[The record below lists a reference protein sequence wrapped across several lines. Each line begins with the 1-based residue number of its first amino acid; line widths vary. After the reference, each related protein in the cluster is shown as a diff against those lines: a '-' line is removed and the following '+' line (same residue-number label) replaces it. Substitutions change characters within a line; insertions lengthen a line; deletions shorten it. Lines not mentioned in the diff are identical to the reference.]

1 MRWNNR
7 LEELFGEQHWRF
19 WLFLICLLGLVL
31 RLIQLEAKGLWF
43 DELHSIIP
51 TAPGNSIYSVI
62 EYAKSD
68 QPPLFFLSL
77 HGWFQ
82 IFPYDEFYGKLLCVL
97 FGVLGIPAVYFLG
110 EELGGRK
117 VGLTGAAMTAPN
129 IFHIYYSQE
138 LRFYSL
144 LFLLACLS
152 CLFFAR
158 IFRNPSRY
166 NWFMFLIL
174 SVSILYTHYFGLV
187 VVVAEAIL
195 FVILTIWLR
204 RGWLFF
210 VKGMI
215 CAVLTLFAFIPWLPN
230 ILHDSEVNSFWI
242 PPLDWYTLPD
252 YFSRYFNGW
261 WGLAMKVY
269 FSWVLFAVFAIGIWA
284 LGKRITDK
292 LQVITPTIVLGW
304 ILLTLAI
311 PMIYSVVKIPLFLD
325 RYTMIT
331 LPAIIVTIA
340 FGWNTIRPLAIR
352 VFLLLV
358 FIFFTWRADHRYF
371 YAFKKPEYRELVRT
385 VIEKNTDKL
394 PVLSN
399 TVAWHCNYYFRAF
412 HAGYEVIDSRNM
424 DFMNLSRE
432 FSRIWILNP
441 RNDLSDAQRAILES
455 KYVKTTEIELEEVHA
470 ALFVAMPNSP
480 GSTGINN

>member
-1 MRWNNR
+1 MQWINR
-7 LEELFGEQHWRF
+7 LNLFSEQNWRF
-19 WLFLICLLGLVL
+19 WLFLFCLLGLAL
-31 RLIQLEAKGLWF
+31 RLIELDAKGLWF

-51 TAPGNSIYSVI
+51 TAPGNSASSVI

-68 QPPLFFLSL
+68 QPPLFFLAL

-82 IFPYDEFYGKLLCVL
+82 IFPYNEFYGKLLCVL
-97 FGVLGIPAVYFLG
+97 FGVLGIPAVYYLG

-158 IFRNPSRY
+158 IFRNPSRS
-166 NWFMFLIL
+166 NWFIFFIL
-174 SVSILYTHYFGLV
+174 SVAILYTHYYGLV
-187 VVVAEAIL
+187 VVLAEAIL
-195 FVILTIWLR
+195 FLSLTIWQR

-210 VKGMI
+210 GKGLT
-215 CAVLTLFAFIPWLPN
+215 CAVLTLLAFVPWLPN
-230 ILHDSEVNSFWI
+230 ILHDSKVNSFWI
-242 PPLDWYTLPD
+242 PPLDVYTMPD

-269 FSWVLFAVFAIGIWA
+269 FSWVLFAVLVIGIWA
-284 LGKRITDK
+284 IGKRISSR
-292 LQVITPTIVLGW
+292 QQEVTPAIVLGW

-311 PMIYSVVKIPLFLD
+311 PMIYSIVRIPLFLD
-325 RYTMIT
+325 RYTIIT
-331 LPAIIVTIA
+331 LPAIILAIA
-340 FGWNTIRPLAIR
+340 FGWYSIKPWGIRL
-352 VFLLLV
+352 FLVLI

-371 YAFKKPEYRELVRT
+371 YAFKKPEYRELVST
-385 VIEKNTDKL
+385 VIERNKDKV

-399 TVAWHCNYYFRAF
+399 TVAWHCNYYFRTF
-412 HAGYEVIDSRNM
+412 HAGYEVIDARNM
-424 DFMNLSRE
+424 DFGTLSPKY
-432 FSRIWILNP
+432 SKIWILNP
-441 RNDLSDAQRAILES
+441 RNDLTDAQRMILES
-455 KYVKTTEIELEEVHA
+455 KFVKSDEIELEEVHA
-470 ALFVAMPNSP
+470 ALFVAIPASLQ
-480 GSTGINN
+480 GAGLNN